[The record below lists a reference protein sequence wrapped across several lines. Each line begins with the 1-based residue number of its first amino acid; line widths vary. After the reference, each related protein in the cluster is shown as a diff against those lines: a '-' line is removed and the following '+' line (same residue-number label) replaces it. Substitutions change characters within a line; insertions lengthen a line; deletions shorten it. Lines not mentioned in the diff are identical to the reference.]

1 MKTLVTCIESI
12 SDLCSVTEI
21 SSILTDTLLIL
32 NILLSATI
40 SETEHS
46 QTYRK
51 PEFELIFALLCYI

>member
-21 SSILTDTLLIL
+21 SSILNDTSLVL

-46 QTYRK
+46 
-51 PEFELIFALLCYI
+51 